1 VIKAIRERLSRS
13 DLADLITPKESNR
26 AKAASEE
33 VKRLNKRLT
42 RIEADYDAGDIDGRR
57 FKVSTE
63 KVKAELTEAR
73 LAQTRLSTRSSAAS
87 TLSAA
92 DPVAAFDAAPLMIR
106 RSVVDALCVVE
117 VAPTPR
123 GRKTFDPKSEAVEW
137 QGDHGRPP
145 ANITLRTHLSRST
158 CDAGR
163 STLVSWA

>member
-1 VIKAIRERLSRS
+1 MFECAKCHSKVRSWSGNSYRCPNGCLTRSQQHIDKLVIKAIRERLSRS

-106 RSVVDALCVVE
+106 RSVVDA
-117 VAPTPR
+117 
-123 GRKTFDPKSEAVEW
+123 
-137 QGDHGRPP
+137 
-145 ANITLRTHLSRST
+145 
-158 CDAGR
+158 
-163 STLVSWA
+163 